1 MPITLLGL
9 SSYVSYRSCV
19 VRIHVLIVFVVWS
32 LCCFFFFLLL
42 FFSGG
47 GGGGW
52 GVGGTA
58 GLRSLVGFCL
68 LTFA

>member
-9 SSYVSYRSCV
+9 SSYVSYRSCA

-32 LCCFFFFLLL
+32 LCWFVVFVIVLL
-42 FFSGG
+42 G

-52 GVGGTA
+52 GGGSA
-58 GLRSLVGFCL
+58 GLRWLVGFCF